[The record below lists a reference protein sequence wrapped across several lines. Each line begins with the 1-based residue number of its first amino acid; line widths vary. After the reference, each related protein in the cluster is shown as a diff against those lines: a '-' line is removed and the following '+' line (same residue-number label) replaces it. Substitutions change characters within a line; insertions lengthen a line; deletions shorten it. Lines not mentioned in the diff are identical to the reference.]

1 MTNIYFH
8 PDIDYQGV
16 KDIENKYTS
25 IDKDYLINEASDYIC
40 KILKKLA
47 KKTDS
52 ILFICGPGHNGLD
65 SLFTAHKLLLLKY
78 NISVFFTH
86 KNIHSEYIKKFDLNN
101 FIIHTYDACNSYTY
115 IVDGI
120 FGYGLNR
127 KLDNNLIDL
136 IEAINQSPSK
146 VISVDLP
153 SGLNPTTG
161 QSMPVSLRCELL
173 ISLLTMKRGLFT
185 NQGRD
190 SWKEITLCKLINT
203 EIASKNYL
211 VTASNKFGN
220 DSNIISKVYYH
231 RELHSTHKKS
241 NGISC
246 IVAGEKPYHGAM
258 ILAASA
264 AIQTGSKYL
273 QVYTDS
279 EYAHTLPMIMP
290 QIIAKTFSISDFKN
304 NIKSLK
310 HILIGPGT
318 TDVKAYVEVALESI
332 NSLNSLIIDAGAL
345 CHIDKN
351 KSYSN
356 KLIITPHPGEAAR
369 ILNISVSEVQ
379 ADRYKTARK
388 LYELFNCLIILKG
401 SGSIIFDGDR
411 FYTCMD
417 GNYKM
422 GTAGMGDTL
431 CGILLTETAS
441 FKNNLDACIKSV
453 IFHSYTSDVLYQES
467 KNKNITPSM
476 LSNKYSELTYGK

>member
-1 MTNIYFH
+1 MTKIYFH
-8 PDIDYQGV
+8 PDIDYQGI

-40 KILKKLA
+40 KILKKLV

-65 SLFTAHKLLLLKY
+65 SLFAAHKLLELKY
-78 NISVFFTH
+78 NISILFSQ
-86 KNIHSEYIKKFDLNN
+86 KNVHIEYIKKYDLNK
-101 FIIHTYDACNSYTY
+101 FIIHAYDVSDSYTY

-127 KLDNNLIDL
+127 NLDNNSVNLIKS
-136 IEAINQSPSK
+136 INQSSSK

-153 SGLNPTTG
+153 SGLNHATG
-161 QSMPVSLRCELL
+161 QSMPVCLRCELL

-190 SWKEITLCKLINT
+190 SWKEIIVCKLINT
-203 EIASKNYL
+203 TVASKNHL
-211 VTASNKFGN
+211 VTANNKFGN
-220 DSNIISKVYYH
+220 DTYIKSKDYYY
-231 RELHSTHKKS
+231 EESHSTHKKS
-241 NGISC
+241 NGASC

-258 ILAASA
+258 LLAASA
-264 AIQTGSKYL
+264 AIHTGSKYL

-279 EYAHTLPMIMP
+279 EYAHTLPLIMP
-290 QIIAKTFSISDFKN
+290 QIIAKSFSISDFKES
-304 NIKSLK
+304 IGGLK
-310 HILIGPGT
+310 QVLIGPGT
-318 TDVKAYVEVALESI
+318 TDVKAYVEVALENI
-332 NSLNSLIIDAGAL
+332 NSFSSLIIDAGAL
-345 CHIDKN
+345 SYIDKN
-351 KSYSN
+351 KSYSD

-379 ADRYKTARK
+379 ADRYKTARN
-388 LYELFNCLIILKG
+388 LYDLFNCLIILKG

-431 CGILLTETAS
+431 CGILLTETALY
-441 FKNNLDACIKSV
+441 KNNLDACIKSV
-453 IFHSYTSDVLYQES
+453 VFHSYTSDVLYQES

>member
-1 MTNIYFH
+1 MANIYFH
-8 PDIDYQGV
+8 PDIDYQGI

-40 KILKKLA
+40 KILKKLV

-65 SLFTAHKLLLLKY
+65 SLFTAHKLLMLKY
-78 NISVFFTH
+78 NISILFTE
-86 KNIHSEYIKKFDLNN
+86 KNIHLEYIEKYDLNN
-101 FIIHTYDACNSYTY
+101 FIIHTYDVSDSYTY

-127 KLDNNLIDL
+127 NLDNNFIDL
-136 IEAINQSPSK
+136 IKLINQSSSK
-146 VISVDLP
+146 VISVDIP
-153 SGLNPTTG
+153 SGLDNATG

-190 SWKEITLCKLINT
+190 SWKEITFCRLINK
-203 EIASKNYL
+203 EITSKNYL
-211 VTASNKFGN
+211 VTANNKFGN
-220 DSNIISKVYYH
+220 DSNIKSKDYYH
-231 RELHSTHKKS
+231 EELHSTHKKS
-241 NGISC
+241 KGISC

-264 AIQTGSKYL
+264 AIQTGLKYL

-290 QIIAKTFSISDFKN
+290 QIIAKPFSISDFKDS
-304 NIKSLK
+304 IGTFKQV
-310 HILIGPGT
+310 LIGPGT
-318 TDVKAYVEVALESI
+318 TDVEKYVDVALENI
-332 NSLNSLIIDAGAL
+332 NSLSSLIIDAGAL
-345 CHIDKN
+345 NYIDKN
-351 KSYSN
+351 KSYSD

-369 ILNISVSEVQ
+369 ILNISVLEVQ

-388 LYELFNCLIILKG
+388 LHDLFNCLIILKG
-401 SGSIIFDGDR
+401 SGTIIFDGNR

-431 CGILLTETAS
+431 CGILLTETAL

-453 IFHSYTSDVLYQES
+453 VFHSYTSDVLYQES
-467 KNKNITPSM
+467 KNKNITPSI
-476 LSNKYSELTYGK
+476 LSNKYSELTHAK

>member
-1 MTNIYFH
+1 MANIYFH
-8 PDIDYQGV
+8 PDIDYQGI

-25 IDKDYLINEASDYIC
+25 LDKDYLINEASDYIC
-40 KILKKLA
+40 KILKKLI

-65 SLFTAHKLLLLKY
+65 SLFAAHKLLELKY
-78 NISVFFTH
+78 NISIFFTQ
-86 KNIHSEYIKKFDLNN
+86 KNIHIEYIKKYNLNN
-101 FIIHTYDACNSYTY
+101 YIIHAYDVCDSYTY

-127 KLDNNLIDL
+127 NLDKNSINLINS
-136 IEAINQSPSK
+136 INQSSSK

-153 SGLNPTTG
+153 SGLNHATG
-161 QSMPVSLRCELL
+161 QSMPVCIRCELL

-190 SWKEITLCKLINT
+190 SWKKITICKLINT
-203 EIASKNYL
+203 EVASKNYL
-211 VTASNKFGN
+211 VTANNKFDN
-220 DSNIISKVYYH
+220 DIYIKSKDYYY
-231 RELHSTHKKS
+231 EESHSAHKKS
-241 NGISC
+241 NGVSC
-246 IVAGEKPYHGAM
+246 IVAGEQPYHGAM
-258 ILAASA
+258 LLAASA
-264 AIQTGSKYL
+264 AIHTGSKYL

-279 EYAHTLPMIMP
+279 EYAHTLPLIIP
-290 QIIAKTFSISDFKN
+290 QIIAKSFSISDFKDS
-304 NIKSLK
+304 IRTFKQV
-310 HILIGPGT
+310 LIGPGT
-318 TDVKAYVEVALESI
+318 TDAKAYVEIALENI
-332 NSLNSLIIDAGAL
+332 NSLSSLIIDAGAL
-345 CHIDKN
+345 SYIDKN
-351 KSYSN
+351 KSYSD

-379 ADRYKTARK
+379 ADRYKTARN
-388 LYELFNCLIILKG
+388 LYDLFNCLIILKG

-431 CGILLTETAS
+431 CGILLTETTL

-453 IFHSYTSDVLYQES
+453 VFHSYTSDVLYQES

-476 LSNKYSELTYGK
+476 LSDKYSELTYGK

>member
-8 PDIDYQGV
+8 PDIDYQGI

-25 IDKDYLINEASDYIC
+25 IDKDYLINEASNHIC
-40 KILKKLA
+40 KILKKLV

-52 ILFICGPGHNGLD
+52 ILFVCGPGHNGLD
-65 SLFTAHKLLLLKY
+65 SLFAAHKFLALEY
-78 NISVFFTH
+78 NISIFLTQQ
-86 KNIHSEYIKKFDLNN
+86 NIHLEYIKKYDLNN
-101 FIIHTYDACNSYTY
+101 FIIHSYDACDSYTY

-127 KLDNNLIDL
+127 DLDNNLIDL
-136 IEAINQSPSK
+136 IKSINQSSSK
-146 VISVDLP
+146 VISLDLP
-153 SGLNPTTG
+153 SGLNHATG
-161 QSMPVSLRCELL
+161 QSMPVSLRCDHL

-190 SWKEITLCKLINT
+190 FWREITVCKLINT
-203 EIASKNYL
+203 EITSKNYL
-211 VTASNKFGN
+211 VTANNKFGN
-220 DSNIISKVYYH
+220 DSNIKSKNYFH
-231 RELHSTHKKS
+231 EELHSTHKKS

-246 IVAGEKPYHGAM
+246 IVAGEEPYHGAM

-264 AIQTGSKYL
+264 AIQSGSKYL

-279 EYAHTLPMIMP
+279 EYAYTLPMIMP
-290 QIIAKTFSISDFKN
+290 QIIAKSFSISDFKDS
-304 NIKSLK
+304 IGSLK
-310 HILIGPGT
+310 QVLIGPGT
-318 TDVKAYVEVALESI
+318 TDVQTYVEVALESI
-332 NSLNSLIIDAGAL
+332 NSLSSLIIDAGAL
-345 CHIDKN
+345 RYIDKN
-351 KSYSN
+351 KSYSD

-379 ADRYKTARK
+379 ADRYKAARN
-388 LYELFNCLIILKG
+388 LYDLFNCLIILKG
-401 SGSIIFDGDR
+401 SGTIIFDGDR

-422 GTAGMGDTL
+422 GIAGMGDTL
-431 CGILLTETAS
+431 CGILLTETAL

-453 IFHSYTSDVLYQES
+453 VFHSYASDVLNQES
-467 KNKNITPSM
+467 KNKNITPSI

>member
-8 PDIDYQGV
+8 PDIDYQGI
-16 KDIENKYTS
+16 KDIEKKYTS
-25 IDKDYLINEASDYIC
+25 IDKEYLINEASDYIC
-40 KILKKLA
+40 TILEKLV

-52 ILFICGPGHNGLD
+52 ILFVCGPGNNGLD
-65 SLFTAHKLLLLKY
+65 CLFTAHKLLGLKY
-78 NISVFFTH
+78 NISIFFTQ
-86 KNIHSEYIKKFDLNN
+86 KNIHLEYVKKYNLNN
-101 FIIHTYDACNSYTY
+101 FIIHTYDIRDSYAY

-127 KLDNNLIDL
+127 NLDNNSVDL
-136 IEAINQSPSK
+136 IKSINQSSSK
-146 VISVDLP
+146 VISIDLP
-153 SGLNPTTG
+153 SGLNHATG

-190 SWKEITLCKLINT
+190 SWKEITVCKLINT
-203 EIASKNYL
+203 EIISKNYL
-211 VTASNKFGN
+211 VTANDKFGN
-220 DSNIISKVYYH
+220 DSNIKSKNYYH
-231 RELHSTHKKS
+231 EESHSTHKKS
-241 NGISC
+241 KGVSC
-246 IVAGEKPYHGAM
+246 IVSGEKPYHGAM
-258 ILAASA
+258 ILATSA

-290 QIIAKTFSISDFKN
+290 EIIAKSFSISEFKES
-304 NIKSLK
+304 IGTFKQV
-310 HILIGPGT
+310 LIGPGT
-318 TDVKAYVEVALESI
+318 TDVKAYVEVALENI

-345 CHIDKN
+345 SYIDKN
-351 KSYSN
+351 KSYSD

-388 LYELFNCLIILKG
+388 LYDLFNCLIILKG

-431 CGILLTETAS
+431 CGILLTETAL

-453 IFHSYTSDVLYQES
+453 VFHSYTSDVLFQES
-467 KNKNITPSM
+467 INKNITPSI
-476 LSNKYSELTYGK
+476 LSNKYSELTYVK